1 MEMPRERIPE
11 RDKARQMW
19 LESSGA
25 MRLKDIAAALSVP
38 EKSGSQ
44 REVYEPLVGDF
55 DYFLLSKKHY
65 LQKNLIFRRFLKSY
79 EWRISFKRMNVRY

>member
-44 REVYEPLVGDF
+44 REVYEPLVGYF
-55 DYFLLSKKHY
+55 DYFLFLKKHY
-65 LQKNLIFRRFLKSY
+65 LQKNIIYKKILFS
-79 EWRISFKRMNVRY
+79 EDS

>member
-25 MRLKDIAAALSVP
+25 MRLKDIAVALSVP

-44 REVYEPLVGDF
+44 REVYEPLVGYF
-55 DYFLLSKKHY
+55 DYFLFLKKHY
-65 LQKNLIFRRFLKSY
+65 LQKNIIYKKILFS
-79 EWRISFKRMNVRY
+79 EDS

>member
-1 MEMPRERIPE
+1 
-11 RDKARQMW
+11 MW

-44 REVYEPLVGDF
+44 REVNEPLVGYF
-55 DYFLLSKKHY
+55 DYF
-65 LQKNLIFRRFLKSY
+65 
-79 EWRISFKRMNVRY
+79 

>member
-1 MEMPRERIPE
+1 MEIPRERIPE

-38 EKSGSQ
+38 EKSGSP
-44 REVYEPLVGDF
+44 R
-55 DYFLLSKKHY
+55 
-65 LQKNLIFRRFLKSY
+65 KS
-79 EWRISFKRMNVRY
+79 MNRW